1 MPTAF
6 RARRI
11 ITLAGERAA
20 VSPGELDASLRSVDN
35 AVLLEKDGVILGVEE
50 YAVFRRRLSG
60 AFSLH
65 DLGPVCLAPALINA
79 HCHLELSHLAG
90 KTRLGEGFVP
100 WLASLMPL
108 ARTVPGEEEAVSA
121 ALRCLKDSGVG
132 HCADVESRLPG
143 LICELAL
150 REWQGNAVY
159 PFTHFLELIGFSPPP
174 AAEGEDVEEALRAGD
189 WFSPAA
195 ASLPVPASEHCALSG
210 HALYSTAPEALQA
223 AHAWCRRR
231 GRVFSLHLAESPEE
245 DECLRSGSGALRD
258 LLRGFQ
264 PSPFPE
270 WKGGPVDRAEHLG
283 LLDAFT
289 LAVHCVRLTPRDRR
303 TLAERK
309 SAVCLCPRS
318 NAAIGVGRAKA
329 REAAASGILLCLGTD
344 GLCSTP
350 DLDMQNEM
358 AAARDMYSLSA
369 RAVLRLASIN
379 GAAALRLES
388 LGSLE
393 KGKAAVFSMLREE
406 FARELFYSDSG

>member
-1 MPTAF
+1 MQAAF

-11 ITLAGERAA
+11 ITLAGEGAA
-20 VSPGELDASLRSVDN
+20 VSPGELDASLRAVDD
-35 AVLLEKDGVILGVEE
+35 AVLLEKDGVILGVEG

-60 AFSLH
+60 SFPLH

-100 WLASLMPL
+100 WLASLVSL
-108 ARTVPGEEEAVSA
+108 ARTVPDNAEECIGA
-121 ALRCLKDSGVG
+121 ALRCLKESGVG

-143 LICELAL
+143 LIGELAL
-150 REWQGNAVY
+150 REWRETAGY
-159 PFTHFLELIGFSPPP
+159 PLTHFLELIGFSPPS
-174 AAEGEDVEEALRAGD
+174 AAEGEGVEQALRAGD
-189 WFSPAA
+189 WFSPAS
-195 ASLPVPASEHCALSG
+195 ASLPVDVSERCALAG

-245 DECLRSGSGALRD
+245 DECLRSGSGALRE
-258 LLRGFQ
+258 LLKGFQ
-264 PSPFPE
+264 PSSFPE
-270 WKGGPVDRAEHLG
+270 RKGGPVEIAARLG

-289 LAVHCVRLTPRDRR
+289 LAVHCVHLTSRDRQ

-318 NAAIGVGRAKA
+318 NAAIGAGRARA
-329 REAAASGILLCLGTD
+329 REAAASGVLLCLGTD
-344 GLCSTP
+344 GLCSNS
-350 DLDMQNEM
+350 DLDMQSEM
-358 AAARDMYSLSA
+358 AAARDAYSLSA
-369 RAVLRLASIN
+369 RAVLRMASVN
-379 GAAALRLES
+379 GAAALRLAS

-393 KGKAAVFSMLREE
+393 KGRAAVFSLLREE
-406 FARELFYSDSG
+406 FAMELV

>member
-1 MPTAF
+1 MPAAF

-11 ITLAGERAA
+11 ITLAGEKAA
-20 VSPGELDASLRSVDN
+20 LSPDALNASLSAVDN
-35 AVLLEKDGVILGVEE
+35 AVLLEKDGVILGVEG
-50 YAVFRRRLSG
+50 YSVFRRRLSG

-100 WLASLMPL
+100 WLASLVPL
-108 ARTVPGEEEAVSA
+108 ARSMPGKEDSISA
-121 ALRCLKDSGVG
+121 ALRCLKESGVG

-143 LICELAL
+143 LISELAL
-150 REWQGNAVY
+150 REWRGNAGY
-159 PFTHFLELIGFSPPP
+159 PLTHFLELIGFSPPP
-174 AAEGEDVEEALRAGD
+174 AAEGEGVGEALRAGD
-189 WFSPAA
+189 WFLPAS
-195 ASLPVPASEHCALSG
+195 ASLPVRMSKHCALSG
-210 HALYSTAPEALQA
+210 HALYSTAPKALQA
-223 AHAWCRRR
+223 AHAWCRRQ

-245 DECLRSGSGALRD
+245 DECLRSGSGALRE
-258 LLRGFQ
+258 LLKGFQ
-264 PSPFPE
+264 PSSFPE
-270 WKGGPVDRAEHLG
+270 WKGGPVDCAARLG

-289 LAVHCVRLTPRDRR
+289 LAVHCVHLTPRDRQ

-318 NAAIGVGRAKA
+318 NATIGAGLARAL
-329 REAAASGILLCLGTD
+329 EAAASGILLCLGTD

-358 AAARDMYSLSA
+358 AAARDAYSLSA
-369 RAVLRLASIN
+369 RAVLRLASVN

-393 KGKAAVFSMLREE
+393 KGKAAVFSPLREE
-406 FARELFYSDSG
+406 FALELFQGK